1 MTNWI
6 EALADE
12 LCKRRYRTLCEAE
25 LIDVIRRYARSG
37 HANIKTVEN
46 IGGTICCR
54 TEEDSGDGIV
64 TIRFANSVDAY
75 DFAERLENES
85 DVRQHGTY

>member
-1 MTNWI
+1 VTNWI
-6 EALADE
+6 EELAAE

-25 LIDVIRRYARSG
+25 LIELIRRYARSG

-46 IGGTICCR
+46 MGGTICCR

-64 TIRFANSVDAY
+64 TIRFENSVDAHE
-75 DFAERLENES
+75 FAEHLEAS
-85 DVRQHGTY
+85 T